1 MTTANI
7 ASAWLTKQWPTSWS
21 LHHLILCW
29 VFNFNIPWTNW
40 HNGCLYIDFLCTAAA
55 HGPTLYN
62 RNTIWH
68 TRLPQPGKYPLLP
81 VTIPRQV
88 TFPRA
93 QGSDKRLDRQE
104 ERGGLGRG
112 VPCSYPVPLKTKLTN
127 SYRFLVICCCFFL
140 FVWSVCFSVLTMP
153 KYRHY

>member
-81 VTIPRQV
+81 DTIPRQV

-104 ERGGLGRG
+104 ERGGGGLGRG

-127 SYRFLVICCCFFL
+127 SYRFLVICCCCFL
-140 FVWSVCFSVLTMP
+140 FVWSVCFSV
-153 KYRHY
+153 